1 MKLLNLLLVIVVVL
15 ALAVA
20 GAVAWLV
27 SGPGPL
33 AFAAAAPG
41 AAPYA
46 GPSPTGVPAELANA
60 SLVARGE
67 YLTRAADCLGC
78 HTAEGGKSWAGAR
91 AFKTAFGTIYSTN
104 ITPDR
109 ETGLG
114 AFTDAEFL
122 RSLKQGV
129 GRHGEHLYPAFPFES
144 YAHMADADGLA
155 IKAYLFT
162 LKPVRLATPANTLIP
177 PFDQRALMGVWK
189 LLFVREQGFQPVAG
203 RSAEWNRGAY
213 LAEALAHCGDC
224 HTARTLLQSLDNRRK
239 FAGGVA
245 SGWNAYNITSDRLT
259 GVGAWSDAEL
269 AQYLAAGHA
278 PGRGTATGPMGDA
291 VDLSLRY
298 LTPGDIHALVVYLRS
313 IPALSSRTLSPS
325 LAGPASPSPRAVVP
339 VVGEA
344 RGKRIFEGACASCH
358 GWNGT
363 GNLTTYA
370 TLTGAR
376 AVNDPSAVNVAHVVL
391 SGSRRR
397 TPQGEVFMPAFGRAY
412 SDAEIAAVA
421 NYVTTRFG
429 AQPSK
434 LTVRD
439 VRGMRGQD

>member
-104 ITPDR
+104 ITPDH
-109 ETGLG
+109 ETGIG
-114 AFTDAEFL
+114 AFTDTEFL

-203 RSAEWNRGAY
+203 RSAEWNRGA
-213 LAEALAHCGDC
+213 
-224 HTARTLLQSLDNRRK
+224 
-239 FAGGVA
+239 
-245 SGWNAYNITSDRLT
+245 
-259 GVGAWSDAEL
+259 
-269 AQYLAAGHA
+269 
-278 PGRGTATGPMGDA
+278 
-291 VDLSLRY
+291 
-298 LTPGDIHALVVYLRS
+298 
-313 IPALSSRTLSPS
+313 
-325 LAGPASPSPRAVVP
+325 
-339 VVGEA
+339 
-344 RGKRIFEGACASCH
+344 
-358 GWNGT
+358 
-363 GNLTTYA
+363 
-370 TLTGAR
+370 
-376 AVNDPSAVNVAHVVL
+376 
-391 SGSRRR
+391 
-397 TPQGEVFMPAFGRAY
+397 
-412 SDAEIAAVA
+412 
-421 NYVTTRFG
+421 
-429 AQPSK
+429 
-434 LTVRD
+434 
-439 VRGMRGQD
+439 